1 MSVVDR
7 YILRQISKP
16 LITAIIIGMLVL
28 LAERMVRLLDVT
40 LGKRNSF
47 GMVFELLAYLLP
59 HYLGMAIPVALFLG
73 LMFGFSKLSRDS
85 EIDAFKEQVDQ
96 RFADGRTSVLRLA
109 I

>member
-59 HYLGMAIPVALFLG
+59 HYLGMAVPGGAFSGADVRFQQALA
-73 LMFGFSKLSRDS
+73 R
-85 EIDAFKEQVDQ
+85 Q
-96 RFADGRTSVLRLA
+96 
-109 I
+109 